1 MQPIDNG
8 CEPLEYIRI
17 AVPKFTKCSGLFFEY
32 REDLIWRVAS
42 IDRGGE
48 WVVVEILSSA
58 FSKLGYGNVEEG
70 FEVGGSGSCI
80 GYRGHGILR
89 GVGRCG

>member
-8 CEPLEYIRI
+8 FEPLEHIRI
-17 AVPKFTKCSGLFFEY
+17 AVPKFIKCSGLVLEY

-48 WVVVEILSSA
+48 WVVAEILSSA
-58 FSKLGYGNVEEG
+58 FCKPGQGDFEEG
-70 FEVGGSGSCI
+70 FEV
-80 GYRGHGILR
+80 
-89 GVGRCG
+89 